1 MTEMVQSNWFPLKT
15 YYPLQVEGGHSRDS
29 SLFVAGFR
37 MVYWLSVGGLTSST
51 WSTPSACANS

>member
-1 MTEMVQSNWFPLKT
+1 MIEMAQSSWFPLKT

-37 MVYWLSVGGLTSST
+37 MV
-51 WSTPSACANS
+51 